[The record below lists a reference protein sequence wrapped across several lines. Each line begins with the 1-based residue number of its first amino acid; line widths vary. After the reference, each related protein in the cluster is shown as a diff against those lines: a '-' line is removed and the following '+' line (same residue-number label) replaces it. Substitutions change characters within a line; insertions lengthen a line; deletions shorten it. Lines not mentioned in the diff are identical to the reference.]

1 MNYVLMLL
9 LLLIFCVLCF
19 RIDIKNRIIDEM
31 IKNSPKYK
39 YINRE
44 IEKIEAY
51 YMLLAITMTVLMIV
65 CINLK

>member
-19 RIDIKNRIIDEM
+19 RIDIKNRTIDEM
-31 IKNSPKYK
+31 IKNSPNYK
-39 YINRE
+39 HINRE

-65 CINLK
+65 CINLE

>member
-19 RIDIKNRIIDEM
+19 RIDIKNRTIDEM
-31 IKNSPKYK
+31 IKNIPNYK
-39 YINRE
+39 NINRE
-44 IEKIEAY
+44 IEKIGAY

-65 CINLK
+65 CINLE